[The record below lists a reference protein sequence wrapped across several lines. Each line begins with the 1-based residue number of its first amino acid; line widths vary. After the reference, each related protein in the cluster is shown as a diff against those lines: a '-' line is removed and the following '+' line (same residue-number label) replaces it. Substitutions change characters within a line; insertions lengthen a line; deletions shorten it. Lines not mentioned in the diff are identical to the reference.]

1 MKNRTSFNENTRKI
15 LQDEGLIML
24 KELLGNRSNVNVL
37 TTLNSTD
44 FVLKSVTLEIFNSF
58 KKKKKITC
66 PLLNRSLL
74 LLRDINQLME
84 KITTLKIS

>member
-58 KKKKKITC
+58 KKKKKDYVSITQSKFTFT
-66 PLLNRSLL
+66 P
-74 LLRDINQLME
+74 
-84 KITTLKIS
+84 